1 MHMKKLV
8 LSLSLLLGLSMFAG
22 CGNQPTTDE
31 TENQTNVTTEGETMS
46 QEEFESTFVKMY
58 KK

>member
-1 MHMKKLV
+1 MKKLV